1 MTRIKIEKGRVCKQ
15 VRPACRQAGF
25 TLIELL
31 VVIAILGILA
41 TIVVLA
47 INPAETQRKGRDT
60 QRLSDLATVRKAID
74 LAIAE
79 GNATLPGTIAVP
91 VSGTSAGSRAA
102 ASTGNYIGMDVSK
115 YLSVLPIDPRQTAT
129 DTTRLSDGTTT
140 IAAGSMVYSFIS
152 DGDVYELNAYLES
165 TDNAAVANNDGGTSA
180 TAYEIGTDA
189 GLDLISP

>member
-1 MTRIKIEKGRVCKQ
+1 MIRLKKERIDRV
-15 VRPACRQAGF
+15 AGF

-60 QRLSDLATVRKAID
+60 QRLSDLATVRKAVD

-79 GNATLPGTIAVP
+79 GATLPGTAVA
-91 VSGTSAGSRAA
+91 VFSGTSAGSRDA
-102 ASTGNYIGMDVSK
+102 ASTGNYLGMNVSK

-140 IAAGSMVYSFIS
+140 IAAGSMVYSFTS
-152 DGDVYELNAYLES
+152 DGDMYELNAYLES
-165 TDNAAVANNDGGTSA
+165 TDNAAVAGNDGGTSA